1 MNLESYFNK
10 LKSDFPDINLPGIF
24 EAEDYNESQLKIN
37 GIWTNY
43 LYGCGVIRKNDRY
56 VYLETDQ
63 ERGYISV
70 VKEFENKESLEQY
83 ICNRFTIIANASRD
97 SNSKEEMAVRFVQQ
111 KYKYS
116 EKQSRRMVAQIAKHK
131 EIFEE
136 FFNYARVG
144 RFCKKDKSQTQVHGY
159 TAEFLSK
166 EYNLSPLGAYNYL
179 VYLIEDHE
187 RALAD
192 LKAGL
197 PTKDSSRFEK
207 FIDQEEVQGKM
218 DEKITTPVEE
228 IAEPQKTP
236 AETPAEQTALL
247 EKLDAVQQ
255 ALAALW

>member
-1 MNLESYFNK
+1 MGNIGEGYTRIGFQHDTTYILMFLEKGKTGRRFEPSRTIPPVIKITGIPSKRIMNLESYFNK
-10 LKSDFPDINLPGIF
+10 LKNDFPDINLPDIF

-43 LYGCGVIRKNDRY
+43 LYGCGVIQKNDRY

-63 ERGYISV
+63 ERGYVSV
-70 VKEFENKESLEQY
+70 VKEFENKKSLEQY
-83 ICNRFTIIANASRD
+83 VCNRFTIIANASRD

-179 VYLIEDHE
+179 VYLIEDPE

-192 LKAGL
+192 VNYHRLKSVAC
-197 PTKDSSRFEK
+197 SS
-207 FIDQEEVQGKM
+207 
-218 DEKITTPVEE
+218 
-228 IAEPQKTP
+228 
-236 AETPAEQTALL
+236 QT
-247 EKLDAVQQ
+247 
-255 ALAALW
+255 

>member
-1 MNLESYFNK
+1 MNLEKYFNK
-10 LKSDFPDINLPGIF
+10 LKSDFPDINLPCIF

-70 VKEFENKESLEQY
+70 VKEFENNESLEQY

-136 FFNYARVG
+136 FFNYIRVSKL
-144 RFCKKDKSQTQVHGY
+144 CKKDGTQVSIGGY
-159 TAEFLSK
+159 TAEKLMN
-166 EYNLSPLGAYNYL
+166 ENNLTALGAYNYL
-179 VYLIEDHE
+179 VYLLEE
-187 RALAD
+187 PEEALKD
-192 LKAGL
+192 LKKGL
-197 PTKDSSRFEK
+197 PKK
-207 FIDQEEVQGKM
+207 
-218 DEKITTPVEE
+218 
-228 IAEPQKTP
+228 
-236 AETPAEQTALL
+236 
-247 EKLDAVQQ
+247 
-255 ALAALW
+255 

>member
-136 FFNYARVG
+136 FFNYARV
-144 RFCKKDKSQTQVHGY
+144 
-159 TAEFLSK
+159 LSK

-179 VYLIEDHE
+179 VYLIEDPE

-207 FIDQEEVQGKM
+207 FIDQEEL
-218 DEKITTPVEE
+218 PV
-228 IAEPQKTP
+228 
-236 AETPAEQTALL
+236 
-247 EKLDAVQQ
+247 
-255 ALAALW
+255 

>member
-10 LKSDFPDINLPGIF
+10 LKSDFPDINPPDIF

-179 VYLIEDHE
+179 VYLIEDPE

-207 FIDQEEVQGKM
+207 FIDQEEGVN
-218 DEKITTPVEE
+218 E
-228 IAEPQKTP
+228 
-236 AETPAEQTALL
+236 L
-247 EKLDAVQQ
+247 
-255 ALAALW
+255 